1 MGLRRTI
8 EQDNK
13 VSIWNM
19 INNERQPEE
28 QYYLSFKGN

>member
-1 MGLRRTI
+1 
-8 EQDNK
+8 
-13 VSIWNM
+13 M